1 MSNLDKL
8 GLLTEKEYADLSNR
22 VDRFHE
28 AWTSRSD
35 TDLEDFL
42 PPPAE
47 RHRPFVLV
55 ELIKTEMELRAQSD
69 DLVRVE
75 PYIIRFRSEI
85 PPGEFPISLLM
96 EEYRLRHSY
105 GDKPT
110 LEEYRHRFPDQ
121 FQELAA
127 QVSRKPSSSLSRLA
141 IAEGNSPD
149 REGTPLPKS
158 VEATRASNVPESPTQ
173 GELAAETK
181 TPSAIPG
188 VSDILPAEFQYRLI
202 RRLGGGAFGEVFE
215 ALAPGGFRVAVK
227 KILRAVDHPTSRG
240 EIESLEAIKSMSHPF
255 LLQTQAYWVFQ
266 DRLIIVMDLAEGSLS
281 DRIEHYQ
288 NQGQPGVPPEE
299 LIPFFEQAAEAL
311 DYLHSQS
318 VSHRDV
324 KPQNL
329 LYLKG
334 YAKVGDFGLARGHQ
348 HTMTIVGSEVGT
360 PLYMAPE
367 VWQQKVSLHSDQ
379 YSLAASY
386 VRARLG
392 RAPFNGKTQYELM
405 FQHLEETPDLNPLPR
420 EEQEVILKAMAKKAD
435 DRFPTCLD
443 FAKALRRAVLEPP
456 FAEPTP
462 PPSRWRTA
470 VLAAATALVCGL
482 ALGGLGWY
490 SQDRKVQVT
499 EASIHLWLPP
509 DWHPAEPVEV
519 RADLSGKKYYR
530 RLARMIDGEEL
541 VMVLIPKTG
550 PNDPS
555 TFYML
560 ENKITNHVFSKEW
573 ERAEAHPDS
582 PLNRFRERNPD
593 PGFRAKCMP
602 QAWKAGAMS
611 TDGRPLGIEGGM
623 AGAPVVGVT
632 VPEAMVIAEQL
643 GGKLPMTSHYLKA
656 LGYNEGAVYG
666 PAGPPIDCRRWIA
679 WSVIRM
685 ENLALF
691 LTDGPLPVS
700 YQTSDVSK
708 FGIHQ
713 LASNGFEWTGETGG
727 GTRVDLFLPDGTG
740 DKDVKRVGQG
750 WEMTS
755 VLPVREL
762 ADGSTENWTSAEAGY
777 SFRIILEPN

>member
-1 MSNLDKL
+1 M
-8 GLLTEKEYADLSNR
+8 
-22 VDRFHE
+22 
-28 AWTSRSD
+28 
-35 TDLEDFL
+35 
-42 PPPAE
+42 
-47 RHRPFVLV
+47 
-55 ELIKTEMELRAQSD
+55 
-69 DLVRVE
+69 
-75 PYIIRFRSEI
+75 IRFRSEI

-127 QVSRKPSSSLSRLA
+127 QVSRQPVSSLSRLA
-141 IAEGNSPD
+141 IAERNSPD

-173 GELAAETK
+173 GELVAETK

-202 RRLGGGAFGEVFE
+202 RRLGGGAFGEVYE

-266 DRLIIVMDLAEGSLS
+266 DRLIIVMDLAEGSLA

-288 NQGQPGVPPEE
+288 KQGQPGVPPEE

-386 VRARLG
+386 VRSRLG

-405 FQHLEETPDLNPLPR
+405 FQHLEETPDLNPLPE
-420 EEQEVILKAMAKKAD
+420 EEQEVILKAMAKKPE
-435 DRFPTCLD
+435 DRFPTCHD

-456 FAEPTP
+456 FAEPSP
-462 PPSRWRTA
+462 PPPRWRTA

-482 ALGGLGWY
+482 AIGGLGWY
-490 SQDRKVQVT
+490 FQDRSVQVT

-509 DWHPAEPVEV
+509 DWHPAQPVEV

-530 RLARMIDGEEL
+530 RLTRTIDGEEL
-541 VMVLIPKTG
+541 VLILIPKTG
-550 PNDPS
+550 QNDPS

-560 ENKITNHVFSKEW
+560 EKKITNHVFSKDW
-573 ERAEAHPDS
+573 VRAEVDPCS
-582 PLNRFRERNPD
+582 PLGMLRTRNP
-593 PGFRAKCMP
+593 GWAA
-602 QAWKAGAMS
+602 AWIKGAWRRGAVIPNPTKPTGIEELGIKVEKAGV
-611 TDGRPLGIEGGM
+611 
-623 AGAPVVGVT
+623 PVVGVT
-632 VPEAMVIAEQL
+632 VPEAMLIAEQL
-643 GGKLPMTSHYLKA
+643 GGLLPMANQYRKAVGAMEKGVSH
-656 LGYNEGAVYG
+656 G
-666 PAGPPIDCRRWIA
+666 PAGPPIHFARWASWPLIA
-679 WSVIRM
+679 KR
-685 ENLALF
+685 NLALF
-691 LTDGPLPVS
+691 QTRGPWPIS
-700 YQTSDVSK
+700 RKTSDLSV

-713 LASNGFEWTGETGG
+713 LASNGFEWTGETDK
-727 GTRVDLFLPDGTG
+727 GTRTSLLSIETTTW
-740 DKDVKRVGQG
+740 VKRVGQG
-750 WEMTS
+750 WEIQE
-755 VLPVREL
+755 VVPLPEL
-762 ADGSTENWTSAEAGY
+762 ADGSSEDWLSTDASYT
-777 SFRIILEPN
+777 FRIILEPN